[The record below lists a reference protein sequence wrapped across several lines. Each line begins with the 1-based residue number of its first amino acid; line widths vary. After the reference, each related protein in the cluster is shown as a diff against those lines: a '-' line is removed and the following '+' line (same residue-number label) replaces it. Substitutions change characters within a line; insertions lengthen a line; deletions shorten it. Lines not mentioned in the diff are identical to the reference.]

1 MSAGTAYVVL
11 SHRNPEQVARL
22 VRRILELS
30 PDAAVLVR
38 HDARTSPA
46 PVVAAPRVR
55 VESHTDTPDWGSWD
69 LLQASLDALRRA
81 VQLFDPQL
89 LVLVSGQDHPCRQL
103 DRWERE
109 IAAAGGGWVCA
120 YLHPLRYRPRWGR
133 AYGSGDDTLTRY
145 VYRWYPLPGGRWLH
159 RSGSR
164 TAGVLRGLL
173 VRLGH
178 HLEPVLAVRTVTRGR
193 GYHVGLRALRT
204 PFGPGSPCQMGSQWL
219 ATDRRGLDEIER
231 ALAGDRVLRRTYRRA
246 VIPDESCFQTVLART
261 RPPLPGLAVSHVVW
275 EAERDAPRT
284 LTLADL
290 DGVLASG
297 AAFCRK
303 VEPGVSDALVAELD
317 RLAAQR

>member
-1 MSAGTAYVVL
+1 MSAGAAYVVL

-30 PDAAVLVR
+30 PGAAVLVR

-46 PVVAAPRVR
+46 PVVDAPRVR

-69 LLQASLDALRRA
+69 LLRASLDALRRA
-81 VQLFDPQL
+81 AQLFDPEL
-89 LVLVSGQDHPCRQL
+89 LVLVSGQDYPCRQL
-103 DRWERE
+103 SRWEQE
-109 IAAAGGGWVCA
+109 ITAAGGGWVCA
-120 YLHPLRYRPRWGR
+120 YLHPLHYRPRWGR
-133 AYGSGDDTLTRY
+133 GYGAGDDTLTRY
-145 VYRWYPLPGGRWLH
+145 LYRWHPLPGGRWLH

-164 TAGVLRGLL
+164 SAAALRWVL

-178 HLEPVLAVRTVTRGR
+178 YLEPVVAVRTVTRGR

-204 PFGPGSPCQMGSQWL
+204 PFDQAAPCQMGSQWL
-219 ATDRRGLDEIER
+219 ATDRRGLDEVEQ
-231 ALAGDRVLRRTYRRA
+231 ALATDRLLRRTYRRS
-246 VIPDESCFQTVLART
+246 VIPDESCMQTVLARS

-275 EAERDAPRT
+275 EADLDAPRT

-303 VEPGVSDALVAELD
+303 VEPGASDTLTDELD
-317 RLAAQR
+317 RVAARR